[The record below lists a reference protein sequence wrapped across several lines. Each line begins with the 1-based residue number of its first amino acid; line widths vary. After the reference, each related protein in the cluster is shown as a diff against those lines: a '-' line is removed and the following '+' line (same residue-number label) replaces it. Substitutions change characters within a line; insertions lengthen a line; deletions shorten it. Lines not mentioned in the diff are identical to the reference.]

1 MTALLTGLVSLL
13 VFGAVILVH
22 ELGHF
27 LAARHCGIITGLPD
41 AYGRGRIIGDYRRVA
56 LYGIDA
62 LMEEKRR
69 DKRQLSLEVM
79 DTLRLFPLGGYN
91 LFSPLPEDN
100 EDADAEETAAPAP
113 QPAPKQPR
121 RRSLFPVVVQDQ
133 PFEEATAWQRFI
145 VTLSGAMM
153 NFVLG
158 FVVLLV
164 LVITSGKLGST
175 TVAQFTDNAQS
186 CADGLRE
193 GDTILKVDGQVC
205 RTIGD
210 LSGCFDGTTQTH
222 DFTVLRNGQ
231 VVHLSGVTVGPSTD
245 ADGNTIAIDFRVAAL
260 SKTPRHVLQR
270 TGTLFRYYSTAI
282 LGGFWQLATGQ
293 VGVEELS
300 GPIGTATTIGQ
311 AMQYGWQD
319 VFSLLAL
326 ITINIGIF
334 NLLPIPAL
342 DGCKLI
348 FLLIEAIFGRAAPQK
363 LQMVVNTAGMALLLW
378 LMVLVTMQDLTRFL

>member
-1 MTALLTGLVSLL
+1 M
-13 VFGAVILVH
+13 
-22 ELGHF
+22 
-27 LAARHCGIITGLPD
+27 
-41 AYGRGRIIGDYRRVA
+41 
-56 LYGIDA
+56 
-62 LMEEKRR
+62 
-69 DKRQLSLEVM
+69 
-79 DTLRLFPLGGYN
+79 
-91 LFSPLPEDN
+91 
-100 EDADAEETAAPAP
+100 
-113 QPAPKQPR
+113 
-121 RRSLFPVVVQDQ
+121 
-133 PFEEATAWQRFI
+133 
-145 VTLSGAMM
+145 
-153 NFVLG
+153 
-158 FVVLLV
+158 
-164 LVITSGKLGST
+164 
-175 TVAQFTDNAQS
+175 AQFTDNAQS
-186 CADGLRE
+186 YADGLRE

-210 LSGCFDGTTQTH
+210 LSGCFDGTIQTH

-363 LQMVVNTAGMALLLW
+363 LQMVVNTAGMVLLLW

>member
-27 LAARHCGIITGLPD
+27 LAARHCGIHVEEFSVGFGPKLLQRR
-41 AYGRGRIIGDYRRVA
+41 RGNT
-56 LYGIDA
+56 LY
-62 LMEEKRR
+62 
-69 DKRQLSLEVM
+69 
-79 DTLRLFPLGGYN
+79 TLRLFPLGGYN
-91 LFSPLPEDN
+91 LFSALPEELD
-100 EDADAEETAAPAP
+100 EGEESAPPAP
-113 QPAPKQPR
+113 PSPAKPR
-121 RRSLFPVVVQDQ
+121 RHSLFPVVVQDQ
-133 PFEEATAWQRFI
+133 PFEEATAWQRFY
-145 VTLSGAMM
+145 VTLCGALM
-153 NFVLG
+153 NFMLG

-164 LVITSGKLGST
+164 LVLTSGKLAST

-186 CADGLRE
+186 YADGLQE

-205 RTIGD
+205 RTISD
-210 LSGCFDGTTQTH
+210 LSARFDGTAQPH
-222 DFTVLRNGQ
+222 DFTVLRGGQ
-231 VVHLSGVTVGPSTD
+231 VVQLPGVTVGTSTN

-260 SKTPRHVLQR
+260 PKTPWHVLQR

-311 AMQYGWQD
+311 AIQYGWQD

-348 FLLIEAIFGRAAPQK
+348 FLLIEAVFGRAVPQK

-378 LMVLVTMQDLTRFL
+378 LMVLVTMQDLTRFW

>member
-27 LAARHCGIITGLPD
+27 LAARHCGIHVEEFS
-41 AYGRGRIIGDYRRVA
+41 IGFGPKLWQWQKGST
-56 LYGIDA
+56 LY
-62 LMEEKRR
+62 
-69 DKRQLSLEVM
+69 
-79 DTLRLFPLGGYN
+79 TLRLLPLGGYN
-91 LFSPLPEDN
+91 LFSPLPQEDEN
-100 EDADAEETAAPAP
+100 EEDVEPVAQPSAPAE
-113 QPAPKQPR
+113 KPR
-121 RRSLFPVVVQDQ
+121 KHGLFPLVVKDQ
-133 PFEEATAWQRFI
+133 LFEDATAWQRFF
-145 VTLSGAMM
+145 VTLCGALM

-164 LVITSGKLGST
+164 LVLSSGKLGST
-175 TVAQFTDNAQS
+175 TIAQFTDNAQS
-186 CADGLRE
+186 YADGLRE

-205 RTIGD
+205 RTVSD
-210 LSGCFDGTTQTH
+210 LSTCFDGTAAVH
-222 DFTVLRNGQ
+222 DFTVLRDGQ
-231 VVHLSGVTVGPSTD
+231 ILELPHVTVAPSTN
-245 ADGNTIAIDFRVAAL
+245 ADGTTLAIDFRVAPL
-260 SKTPRHVLQR
+260 TKTPWHVLQR
-270 TGTLFRYYSTAI
+270 TGKLFRYYGSAI

-300 GPIGTATTIGQ
+300 GPIGTASTIGQ
-311 AMQYGWQD
+311 AIQYGWQD
-319 VFSLLAL
+319 VFSLVAL

-348 FLLIEAIFGRAAPQK
+348 FLLVEAVSGHAVPQR
-363 LQMVVNTAGMALLLW
+363 LQMIVNTAGIAALLW